1 MCLLPPSYSPLPDP
15 LFSRPVGNILYKY
28 GAGKASKER
37 SLDPTGLGAQTCQQ
51 HPHVTVVRHVDTLLM
66 IVLRRRSPIS
76 GFPDL
81 GAEFAH

>member
-1 MCLLPPSYSPLPDP
+1 MDDLCFLPPSYSSNPLS
-15 LFSRPVGNILYKY
+15 SRRIGNTH
-28 GAGKASKER
+28 GAGKASKGR

-51 HPHVTVVRHVDTLLM
+51 HPHVTAVQHVDTSLM
-66 IVLRRRSPIS
+66 IVLRRRSSIS